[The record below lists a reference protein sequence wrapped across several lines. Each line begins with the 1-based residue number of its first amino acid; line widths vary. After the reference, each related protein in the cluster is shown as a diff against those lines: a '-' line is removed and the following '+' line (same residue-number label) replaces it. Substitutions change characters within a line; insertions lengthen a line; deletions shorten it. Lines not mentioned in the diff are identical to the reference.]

1 MLEIPAEM
9 DSKEAEETV
18 TAAVQA
24 GLINCALISD
34 GGAANNKISEVAIKL
49 RPLCEELGVKVVYE
63 TCLGCHDVAAS
74 DGDDVLTGIL
84 YET

>member
-34 GGAANNKISEVAIKL
+34 GGAANNTISEVAIKL
-49 RPLCEELGVKVVYE
+49 RPLCEELGVKVYVRPSPLYS
-63 TCLGCHDVAAS
+63 C
-74 DGDDVLTGIL
+74 IL
-84 YET
+84 YIPAE